1 MVINKTLG
9 QVICKR
15 PEQLGYVFLFLKQL
29 PTWDLLCRPPNISR
43 LKLQAAGP
51 LGSTFCFSYPKGLR
65 DSLLLSWLFPKN
77 HMLVLLWFPVVVF
90 AFLSHLLLWVML
102 YTQSILVPLETGDFV
117 FKMRPVVLGYV
128 APGVRCQLH
137 HLEGGESFHKPHFV
151 HLWKGTKACLTEL
164 LSEWHAKLVCEKYFT
179 HKIVSTVLIIR
190 SFHISVSL
198 LFFETYPPF
207 PTRCLFPKLI
217 STCFFSF
224 VFDRPGAVGWLI
236 LYVNLF
242 GPWCPGIWSHIILD
256 VSIKGVLG
264 WD

>member
-1 MVINKTLG
+1 MVSNKTVG

-29 PTWDLLCRPPNISR
+29 PTWDLLCRPPNVSR

-90 AFLSHLLLWVML
+90 AFLSLLLLWVML
-102 YTQSILVPLETGDFV
+102 YTQSISVPLETGDFV

-137 HLEGGESFHKPHFV
+137 HLGGENHFIS
-151 HLWKGTKACLTEL
+151 LTLFICEKGLRPVSQSCWVNDMQNLYVKNTLRTKLSL
-164 LSEWHAKLVCEKYFT
+164 LS
-179 HKIVSTVLIIR
+179 
-190 SFHISVSL
+190 
-198 LFFETYPPF
+198 
-207 PTRCLFPKLI
+207 
-217 STCFFSF
+217 
-224 VFDRPGAVGWLI
+224 
-236 LYVNLF
+236 
-242 GPWCPGIWSHIILD
+242 
-256 VSIKGVLG
+256 
-264 WD
+264 